1 MKILAKQRLQADAW
15 WNTEPEYEDEYDE
28 AFSKYIKTNNLGRL
42 YDDEFLEESISYYGN
57 SKPMWLFRGMHFESK
72 NSFDNFVNGLKSGYL
87 KTVRPTAWTKSKRV
101 AEDFSASRKFYD
113 IGYLAGD
120 REYLQKYLNRE
131 LDRGADLVLVTQ
143 IGANKGLDLDAS
155 GHSYEGEV
163 LLPAGKY
170 KVRWYQHKTL
180 EDTLAEAPDPI
191 EVLKLAERHK
201 FDLVFNYYQ
210 EHGLEP
216 EDLDDNL
223 KHKVFLY
230 TYNYR
235 ITSDRKFGIS
245 EDEKYLTSV
254 TGKNLRSIIAKPYF
268 RLIVNKETLR
278 WFNKKDQD
286 LIHKTVKTEFN
297 KFLLYVLDYLKERPW
312 EEDNRYD
319 REDYYNKVFGGLVW
333 TFDVHSYLDEYGSK
347 SIFRNIEREV
357 EKLKNELEAKDA
369 IRVFKSAEEAARMY
383 QYLNSPG
390 TIKRLESIADPK
402 KRYEAFEN
410 YKESLLNAIQQLSN
424 KY

>member
-1 MKILAKQRLQADAW
+1 MRILAKQRLQAAW
-15 WNTEPEYEDEYDE
+15 WDEEPEYKDIYDE
-28 AFSKYIKTNNLGRL
+28 AFSKYIETNILGRL
-42 YDDEFLEESISYYGN
+42 NDKEFLEYAIHYYGN
-57 SKPMWLFRGMHFESK
+57 SKPMWLFRGMHFETK
-72 NSFDNFVNGLKSGYL
+72 ESFDAFVKTLKSGYL
-87 KTVRPTAWTKSKRV
+87 KTNRSTAWTKSKKV
-101 AEDFSASRKFYD
+101 AEEFSQSRKFYG
-113 IGYLAGD
+113 IGYLGGD
-120 REYLQKYLNRE
+120 RDYINKYYSGQLK
-131 LDRGADLVLVTQ
+131 RGADLVLITQ
-143 IGANKGLDLDAS
+143 INTKQGLDLDAS
-155 GHSYEGEV
+155 GHSHEGEV

-191 EVLKLAERHK
+191 EVLKLAESHK
-201 FDLVFNYYQ
+201 FKLVFEYFQ
-210 EHGLEP
+210 EHGLKP

-230 TYNYR
+230 TFYR
-235 ITSDRKFGIS
+235 SLKAYDMPYGIS
-245 EDEKYLTSV
+245 EDSKSFMSINGNYY
-254 TGKNLRSIIAKPYF
+254 RSIVIQPYF
-268 RLIVNKETLR
+268 SFIINKEMMR

-286 LIHKTVKTEFN
+286 LIHKAVKTEFN
-297 KFLLYVLDYLKERPW
+297 KFLLYVLDYLKEKPW
-312 EEDNRYD
+312 EEYNRSD
-319 REDYYNKVFGGLVW
+319 RIYNKVFGGLVW

-357 EKLKNELEAKDA
+357 EKLKDELEPKDA

-402 KRYEAFEN
+402 KRYEAFED